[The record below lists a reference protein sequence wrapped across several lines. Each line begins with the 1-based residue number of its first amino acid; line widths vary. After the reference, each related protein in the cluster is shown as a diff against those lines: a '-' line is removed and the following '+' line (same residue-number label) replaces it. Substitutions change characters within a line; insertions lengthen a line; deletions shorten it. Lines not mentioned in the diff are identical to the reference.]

1 MTTNERIAEFLEKE
15 IKASTQ
21 AGIGDIVRG
30 ESGLFIADRK
40 PDWRGLHHRTYEPW
54 DPEHDIRCWHGE
66 HGILAKIEEMGLDDD
81 LFQAWMEQTDGAYAL
96 WDTCGECRKVAWA
109 FRRAEAPQLAEAFDK
124 VIEEERP

>member
-1 MTTNERIAEFLEKE
+1 MTTNERIAEFMDAISEHSVLVAPAPDGT
-15 IKASTQ
+15 ILVTD
-21 AGIGDIVRG
+21 AG
-30 ESGLFIADRK
+30 ETLIATPEGWK
-40 PDWRGLHHRTYEPW
+40 PW

>member
-66 HGILAKIEEMGLDDD
+66 HGILAKIEEKGDDFM
-81 LFQAWMEQTDGAYAL
+81 LRFLQAVLGEPVQQYPRVGSIWM
-96 WDTCGECRKVAWA
+96 V
-109 FRRAEAPQLAEAFDK
+109 RRAEAPQLAAALVK
-124 VIEEERP
+124 VIEEEHANAAI